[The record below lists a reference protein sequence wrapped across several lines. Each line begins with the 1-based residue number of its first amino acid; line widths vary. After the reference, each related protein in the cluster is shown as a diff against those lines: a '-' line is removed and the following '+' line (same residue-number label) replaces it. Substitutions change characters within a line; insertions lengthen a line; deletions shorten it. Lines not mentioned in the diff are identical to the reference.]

1 MQSGSGE
8 WYVHVLRVLNKLR
21 LDPPPGHLV
30 GMRPLSPGQEA
41 RDYNQVARKEH
52 LKPLEVMLRM
62 MEDTAPGPS
71 HGPRAPGGSGWT
83 CEGGRRHPVKGSGGR
98 EDVGGKG
105 PVGVREVYTD
115 YYYFR
120 QREAE
125 LRDTSGV
132 PNATPDPRTL
142 QHTGFLYGGGS
153 SRSGDSAAMFL

>member
-1 MQSGSGE
+1 
-8 WYVHVLRVLNKLR
+8 
-21 LDPPPGHLV
+21 
-30 GMRPLSPGQEA
+30 MRPLSPGQEA

-71 HGPRAPGGSGWT
+71 HGPRAPGGPGLT
-83 CEGGRRHPVKGSGGR
+83 CEGGRRHSVGGSGGR

-132 PNATPDPRTL
+132 ANATPRSPEL
-142 QHTGFLYGGGS
+142 SAHWS
-153 SRSGDSAAMFL
+153 SLWGDSFRSGDSAAMFL